1 MAHLG
6 EGVQIS
12 TVNTEKI
19 ILADAKG
26 ETFTMEV
33 NDLGNIINSDVIH
46 KVHNNNGI
54 DCNDIRTTIIISGY
68 RWTNSPSNSIAILEV
83 ISYSNDWIL
92 QRFTEIGN
100 VPVRWERCYYDG
112 DTWGTWIKSSQ

>member
-33 NDLGNIINSDVIH
+33 NDLGKIINSDVIR
-46 KVHNNNGI
+46 KVSNNNII
-54 DCNDIRTTIIISGY
+54 DCNDIRTAIIISGF
-68 RWTNSPSNSIAILEV
+68 RWTNSPFNSIAILEV
-83 ISYSNDWIL
+83 IHYSGDWIL
-92 QRFTEIGN
+92 QRFTQIGP
-100 VPVRWERCYYDG
+100 VPVRWERCYWDG
-112 DTWGTWIKSSQ
+112 TTWGEWVKCSQ